1 MTHVESFVGHTKFKF
16 LLFALDSDGDHHE
29 GILHRRPFVVDC
41 RDRDEAYSDCIHHTC
56 DRIFSATRVLMKFSQ
71 HDRRQC
77 VEWLLELWRGFDY
90 VDQPWTDAAYEITMV
105 R

>member
-1 MTHVESFVGHTKFKF
+1 MKASCIAGSLLWTVVIGTKPTPI
-16 LLFALDSDGDHHE
+16 ASTT
-29 GILHRRPFVVDC
+29 
-41 RDRDEAYSDCIHHTC
+41 TC

-77 VEWLLELWRGFDY
+77 VEWLLELWRGFEY
-90 VDQPWTDAAYEITMV
+90 VDQPWTDAADEITMV